1 MNELEETTACG
12 RHRVHSGLS
21 DVRTS
26 QLNDYT
32 TVLPGRSRTSSFHS
46 FSNTGAARLARG
58 YRLVRLH
65 FLNHFPSVHPTR
77 SRAAGFD
84 RSLSFQVT
92 AAPGLSRRKS
102 SCLTIAVENVT
113 GDISL
118 PSDAPKD
125 TIWRLVQDGTIGVGC
140 AVHIPPPSIPTQIY
154 KPDGSCGR
162 QFAALALC
170 AATSTSWRPP
180 LLAPEYFN
188 SEEYLF
194 RF

>member
-84 RSLSFQVT
+84 RSLSFQIPAT
-92 AAPGLSRRKS
+92 LGLPRRNS
-102 SCLTIAVENVT
+102 SDLA
-113 GDISL
+113 ISL
-118 PSDAPKD
+118 KNATGPVPAVRR
-125 TIWRLVQDGTIGVGC
+125 TRRRHMATGTRWLHMRRLRC
-140 AVHIPPPSIPTQIY
+140 A
-154 KPDGSCGR
+154 
-162 QFAALALC
+162 
-170 AATSTSWRPP
+170 RPP
-180 LLAPEYFN
+180 VFYSHLDL
-188 SEEYLF
+188 
-194 RF
+194 